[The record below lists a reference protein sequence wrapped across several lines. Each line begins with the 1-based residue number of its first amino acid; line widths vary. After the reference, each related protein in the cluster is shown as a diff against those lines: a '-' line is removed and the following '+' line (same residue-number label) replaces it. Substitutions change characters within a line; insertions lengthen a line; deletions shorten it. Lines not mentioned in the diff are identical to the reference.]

1 LWCFR
6 VRARIACP
14 WGGPRR
20 HTSDVHGVGGFV
32 IHAVLGA
39 EMANEMTPLDHVDS
53 RRDLVEAV
61 PDAVLVIDEAGD
73 ITFVNTQTERLFGYP
88 RSQLLGRHY
97 EMLLP
102 ARFKGHGE
110 AIRDRF
116 ATDPGI
122 RRAGTDM
129 KLFGRYRDGTEFPIE
144 TSFAPL
150 GVGPGMEIVAS
161 IRDVSERGR
170 IDAELR
176 DALSL
181 LSATLESTADGI
193 LVVTADGRIAG
204 SNERFAILW
213 GIPAELTDS
222 HDDGR
227 VMAFVLDQL
236 ANPDSFVDKV
246 RELYADPGAE
256 SLDVLD
262 FRDGRTFERYSRP
275 QRVGEEIVGRVW
287 SFRDVTSRRRAQD
300 QAREA
305 LAQLE
310 GLGAIVRSSADA
322 IIGMTPEGLITSW
335 NPGAE
340 RLYGYAAAEVMG
352 RDVRFLIPDHRRQAE
367 EAVLAAVLDGGEAR
381 SFETDRVRK
390 DGSIVPVSLTVSPI
404 RGEHGVRGI
413 AKIGQ
418 DITARR
424 AAEAE
429 LLAAREAALESSL
442 LKSEFLATMSHE
454 IRTPMNGVIG
464 LTALLLDTPLDETQ
478 RKYAEGVQTAAGAL
492 LTLINDILDFS
503 KLEAGK
509 VDLDVTSFDP
519 RLLVEEVGS
528 LLTDDAQGKALELIA
543 YCRPDVPERLAGDAG
558 RIRQIL
564 LNLASN
570 AVKFTA
576 SGEVAIRVN
585 VVEQDAGTAVVR
597 FEVSDTGIGIDAA
610 DHLRLFD
617 SFSQADASTTRR
629 YGGTGLGLAICRR
642 LTEAMG
648 GEIGLS
654 SAPGE
659 GSTFWF
665 AIPLPV
671 ADAAPGPTAQAPDPL
686 TGLRVL
692 VVDDN
697 ATNRFVLDAQLAG
710 WKMKPESVD
719 GAEQAL
725 TRLREAQ
732 TAGRSFDIAVLD
744 MCMPGTNG
752 LQLAREISTDR
763 ALRSTRLIMLTST
776 MQIDRTELA
785 AAGIR
790 EWLTKPVRSS
800 EFYDRLMRIMAAGKA
815 ATPSPAPAL
824 RARPDLP
831 SRGRVLVVEDNEVNQ
846 LVARSMVARLGYTV
860 DVVSDGAQAIA
871 ATADASYMAV
881 LMDCHMPVMDGFEA
895 TRAIRVRD
903 GDTSHLPIIA
913 MTAGALEED
922 RDRCLAAGMDDYL
935 TKPVDMSRLEEVLT
949 LWIPRTSSPDD
960 GAPTLDQ
967 TRLDTLRDLGP
978 ADGHGLLPEAVRA
991 FRMDVQPS
999 LESLR
1004 RALTNGHADALAQA
1018 AHKLKGAA
1026 ANIGATRAAALC
1038 HQLELRAR
1046 IPEPDDSELLTRLEA
1061 ELARVDTALAR
1072 ALSRTP

>member
-1 LWCFR
+1 MPADHFGSYREL
-6 VRARIACP
+6 
-14 WGGPRR
+14 
-20 HTSDVHGVGGFV
+20 
-32 IHAVLGA
+32 A
-39 EMANEMTPLDHVDS
+39 EA
-53 RRDLVEAV
+53 A
-61 PDAVLVIDEAGD
+61 PDALLVIDEAGD
-73 ITFVNTQTERLFGYP
+73 IMFVNAHAERLFGYP

-97 EMLLP
+97 EILLP
-102 ARFKGHGE
+102 ARFKGHSG
-110 AIRDRF
+110 AIGDRF
-116 ATDPGI
+116 ATNPAV

-144 TSFAPL
+144 TTYAPL
-150 GVGPGMEIVAS
+150 GAGPGMQIVAS
-161 IRDVSERGR
+161 IRDVTERGR

-176 DALSL
+176 VALSL

-204 SNERFAILW
+204 SNEKFAILW
-213 GIPAELTDS
+213 GIPAELIAS

-236 ANPDSFVDKV
+236 ADPDSFVDKV

-287 SFRDVTSRRRAQD
+287 SFRDVTSRRRAQE

-310 GLGAIVRSSADA
+310 GLGAIVESSADA
-322 IIGMTPEGLITSW
+322 IIGKTPEGIITSW
-335 NPGAE
+335 NHGAE
-340 RLYGYAAAEVMG
+340 RLYGYVAAEVIG
-352 RDVRFLIPDHRRQAE
+352 RDVRILIPDRHRQAE
-367 EAVLAAVLDGGEAR
+367 EAVLAAIMDGGEAH
-381 SFETDRVRK
+381 SFETDRLRK

-404 RGEHGVRGI
+404 RSEDGVRGI
-413 AKIGQ
+413 ATIGQ

-424 AAEAE
+424 ADEAE
-429 LLAAREAALESSL
+429 LLAAREAALESSR

-464 LTALLLDTPLDETQ
+464 LTALLLDTSLDETQ
-478 RKYAEGVQTAAGAL
+478 RKYAEGVQTAAGSL
-492 LTLINDILDFS
+492 LTVINDILDFS

-519 RLLVEEVGS
+519 RLLVAEIATFLSE
-528 LLTDDAQGKALELIA
+528 DAQGKGLEIIA
-543 YCRPDVPERLAGDAG
+543 YCWPDVPLRLAGDAG

-585 VVEQDAGTAVVR
+585 LLSEDAAGTAVLR
-597 FEVSDTGIGIDAA
+597 FEVRDTGIGIDAA

-665 AIPLPV
+665 VIPLPV
-671 ADAAPGPTAQAPDPL
+671 VEALGELPKPL
-686 TGLRVL
+686 VSGLLSGLRVL

-697 ATNRFVLDAQLAG
+697 ATNRLVLESQLTAWGLRPEAVADARTALDRSRAAAA
-710 WKMKPESVD
+710 
-719 GAEQAL
+719 AEQPY
-725 TRLREAQ
+725 
-732 TAGRSFDIAVLD
+732 DVAVLD
-744 MCMPGTNG
+744 MCMPDMDG
-752 LQLAREISTDR
+752 LELAYELSADPD
-763 ALRSTRLIMLTST
+763 LRGIRLMMLTSS
-776 MQIDRTELA
+776 QVAKSDLA

-790 EWLTKPVRSS
+790 ERLTKPVRGS
-800 EFYDRLMRIMAAGKA
+800 ELYDGLVRLMAGTSRA
-815 ATPSPAPAL
+815 VLAPAA
-824 RARPDLP
+824 ARPVRPEMP
-831 SRGRVLVVEDNEVNQ
+831 SLGRILVVEDNEVNQ
-846 LVARSMVARLGYTV
+846 LVAMGMVAKLGYQA
-860 DVVSDGAQAIA
+860 DVVADGAEAVS
-871 ATADASYMAV
+871 ATAAGSYAAV

-895 TRAIRVRD
+895 TRAIRARGGHPVR
-903 GDTSHLPIIA
+903 LPIIA
-913 MTAGALEED
+913 MTASAQDED

-935 TKPVDMSRLEEVLT
+935 SKPVDPAALADVLARWVPRSAPREADPQAADPPAVDPVRLA
-949 LWIPRTSSPDD
+949 I
-960 GAPTLDQ
+960 
-967 TRLDTLRDLGP
+967 LRGLGP
-978 ADGHGLLPEAVRA
+978 ADGRGLLPAAADA
-991 FRMDVQPS
+991 FRRGVPPS
-999 LESLR
+999 VAALRQAVDGGGGEALER
-1004 RALTNGHADALAQA
+1004 A

-1026 ANIGATRAAALC
+1026 TNLGAGRAASLC
-1038 HQLELRAR
+1038 QELERLGREPGGQPGPELMAR
-1046 IPEPDDSELLTRLEA
+1046 LLT
-1061 ELARVDTALAR
+1061 ELARVDEALEKELA
-1072 ALSRTP
+1072 